1 MGIRNALRLIEAGSQ
16 LGDPNSYPRG
26 GIVSPWQQG
35 QLSQIVWS
43 DIFGTEANLV
53 TRAEAMSIPAVAKA
67 RQILVSTIARF
78 PFVAL
83 DAAGNDT
90 TASHS
95 WLYATDGEVSPWH
108 RLAWAIDDLIF
119 SGWSLWG
126 VERDTNGAITK
137 ADRCPIERWQ
147 VTEAGVIQI
156 QNAEGNYVDAE
167 ADSVI
172 LIPGAF
178 EGLLKVASRTI
189 RSGVKIETSVL
200 SKSQNPIPLVELHA
214 TTDDPLEQDEVQ
226 ALVNA
231 FAAARQDENGAIAFT
246 PHNIEVRTH
255 GETEASLLIEGRNFL
270 RIDIG
275 AYLGIPAALMDA
287 SLSTASLTY
296 STQEGQRNE
305 FADFT
310 LPYWIEPIQQRLSM
324 DDVVPAGERV
334 RFDFTG
340 LYSTTQDPVGVP
352 TND

>member
-1 MGIRNALRLIEAGSQ
+1 MGIRNALRLIEAGEQ

-53 TRAEAMSIPAVAKA
+53 SRAEAMSIPAVAKA

-78 PFVAL
+78 PLKAL
-83 DAAGNDT
+83 AADGTDT
-90 TASHS
+90 TLDHS
-95 WLYATDGEVSPWH
+95 WLYDTAGDVSPWH
-108 RLAWAIDDLIF
+108 RMAWTIDDLIF

-126 VERDTNGAITK
+126 VERDAAGNVTS

-147 VTEAGVIQI
+147 VTESGVIQI
-156 QNAEGNYVDAE
+156 QDANGNYVDAE

-189 RSGVKIETSVL
+189 RAGAKLERSVL
-200 SKSQNPIPLVELHA
+200 SKSKNPIPALELHA
-214 TTDDPLEQDEVQ
+214 TTDDPLEPDEVQ

-231 FAAARQDENGAIAFT
+231 WAAAREDENGAIAFT
-246 PHNIEVRTH
+246 PHNIEVRAH
-255 GETEASLLIEGRNFL
+255 GNTEPSLLIEGRNFL

-324 DDVVPAGERV
+324 DDVVPSGERI

-340 LYSTTQDPVGVP
+340 LYTTTQDPVGMP